1 MRSDTMSILGLYNYD
16 NTIFDLL
23 TLPEEMNKQILI
35 KNICAELADM
45 ELLYPNP
52 EVMKDLI
59 GVWSVSSQYEW
70 EKLYESMLLEYN
82 PLDNYDRTETRTLS
96 SQGTGSG
103 ADGGSDQYAT
113 TKNHEG
119 TSTSQGT
126 GSGADGGSDQYASS
140 KTQDRTGTH
149 AANNS
154 NSATKGNTNAS
165 TEKVAAFNSS
175 TLVDKSQINGTNTD
189 TIQGTDTE
197 QATDTDHST
206 DAETTAVNYGKTKQ
220 ETFNKT
226 DTDNVTDTETTAINY
241 GKTKQET
248 FSKTDTET
256 IRARGNIGVTTA
268 MQMLKE
274 QRDIVKF
281 NIYDIITEEFK
292 YRFCILVY

>member
-23 TLPEEMNKQILI
+23 TIPEEMNKETLI

-52 EVMKDLI
+52 VVMKDLI
-59 GVWSVSSQYEW
+59 GVWSASSQYEW
-70 EKLYESMLLEYN
+70 EKLYESMTYEYN
-82 PLDNYDRTETRTLS
+82 PIDNYDRTETRTLS

-113 TKNHEG
+113 TKSQEQTG
-119 TSTSQGT
+119 TH
-126 GSGADGGSDQYASS
+126 
-140 KTQDRTGTH
+140 DRTGTH

-154 NSATKGNTNAS
+154 NSATKGNTNSS
-165 TEKVAAFNSS
+165 TEKIAAFNAS
-175 TLVDKSQINGTNTD
+175 TLVDKNQMNGTNSD
-189 TIQGTDTE
+189 TITGSDTE
-197 QATDTDHST
+197 QATDTDHATNTEHISNT
-206 DAETTAVNYGKTKQ
+206 ETTAVN
-220 ETFNKT
+220 F
-226 DTDNVTDTETTAINY
+226 

-256 IRARGNIGVTTA
+256 IRARGNIGITTV